1 VSQSETA
8 NRREKAAE
16 PTVDESVPADR
27 LADAL
32 FAAFVY
38 VADVGPG
45 ITASDVDSLHAWVRR
60 RSKLPQALQP
70 SIAHLS
76 DRFLVLWKRH
86 VASGEKPNASL
97 IADSIWHWKK
107 TANDEDR
114 VKLDAVLA
122 SLLDVCAPSNPGLF
136 SRVRRHPTPEA
147 RLTARQRL
155 ETRLGEPP
163 GSSNGQAEGAAA
175 ANGPASEPGSEAE
188 TGGLLLPAWPKRR
201 CRLRCVAVVDE
212 THDAKTFI
220 FEGAEAQLFGYRP
233 GQFITLELPIAD
245 GKKLRRS
252 YTLSSSPSRPHRV
265 SITVK
270 RVTDGRGSNWLHEHV
285 APGFECNVTGPHG
298 EFTCGIA
305 PSYPK
310 LLLIAAGSG
319 ITPIA
324 SMFRWLADSMA
335 ETDVVVINNVRTP
348 DDVIFDAEL
357 RYLASRLGS
366 RCRLAI
372 VPSRVPPGRQWLGPV
387 GRFSRSLLQTVAPD
401 CLERQVYT
409 CGPESY
415 MSHVRELLGEIGLP
429 DEQYHEESFGTPT
442 RETVASAAGQGRAA
456 EPKGTPSP
464 QATGSTQPA
473 PALTE
478 RAPEQA
484 AGSMPSSAPAS
495 KGQQAAEVPAGEA
508 IVHFKRSGIK
518 VTLAPG
524 DNLLDAAE
532 ENTIDVPSSCRSGNC
547 GTCKVRKIAG
557 DVDMDPDEQ
566 EALSLDEIEN
576 GWLLCCVSELKRG
589 TLELDA

>member
-1 VSQSETA
+1 MSESVTA
-8 NRREKAAE
+8 NGRPEAAKPSME
-16 PTVDESVPADR
+16 DSGPADP

-45 ITASDVDSLHAWVRR
+45 ITATDVDSLQAWVRR
-60 RSKLPQALQP
+60 RSKLPEALQP
-70 SIAHLS
+70 IVAHLS
-76 DRFLVLWKRH
+76 DRFLILWKRN
-86 VASGEKPNASL
+86 VGSGKKPNPAL
-97 IADSIWHWKK
+97 IAEGVWHWKE
-107 TANDEDR
+107 TANEEDR
-114 VKLDAVLA
+114 AKLDAVLA
-122 SLLDVCAPSNPGLF
+122 SLLDVCAPSNSGLLA
-136 SRVRRHPTPEA
+136 RARRHPTPQA
-147 RLTARQRL
+147 RITARQRL
-155 ETRLGEPP
+155 ETQLRESP
-163 GSSNGQAEGAAA
+163 GSSGSQVAGAATNRPSA
-175 ANGPASEPGSEAE
+175 ELSADAEAD
-188 TGGLLLPAWPKRR
+188 GLLIPVPRKRR
-201 CRLRCVAVVDE
+201 RKLRCIAVIDE
-212 THDAKTFI
+212 TRDVKTFV
-220 FEGAEAQLFGYRP
+220 FEGVEPQLFGYRP
-233 GQFITLELPIAD
+233 GQFITLELPVAD

-270 RVTDGRGSNWLHEHV
+270 RVPDGRGSNWLHEHV

-298 EFTCGIA
+298 EFTCGIER
-305 PSYPK
+305 SYPK

-335 ETDVVVINNVRTP
+335 EANVVVINNVRTP
-348 DDVIFDAEL
+348 EDVIFDAEL

-372 VPSRVPPGRQWLGPV
+372 VPSRVPPGRQWLGPI
-387 GRFSRSLLQTVAPD
+387 GRFSRSLLEAVAPD

-415 MSHVRELLGEIGLP
+415 MSHVREVLEEIGLP

-442 RETVASAAGQGRAA
+442 TAAATNGPGQAEAA
-456 EPKGTPSP
+456 ESKGLEPP
-464 QATGSTQPA
+464 QTAASTKPTPA
-473 PALTE
+473 PTE
-478 RAPEQA
+478 QASGKA
-484 AGSMPSSAPAS
+484 AGSMRSSGPAPAP
-495 KGQQAAEVPAGEA
+495 QREVDASAREA
-508 IVHFKRSGIK
+508 IVHFKRSGVK
-518 VTLAPG
+518 VTLAAG

-532 ENTIDVPSSCRSGNC
+532 ENAVDLPSSCRSGNC
-547 GTCKVRKIAG
+547 GTCKVRKISG

-566 EALSLDEIEN
+566 EALSRDEIED

>member
-1 VSQSETA
+1 M
-8 NRREKAAE
+8 
-16 PTVDESVPADR
+16 DESVPADR

-45 ITASDVDSLHAWVRR
+45 ITATDVDRLHAWVRR

-70 SIAHLS
+70 SITHLS

-97 IADSIWHWKK
+97 IADSVWYWKK

-114 VKLDAVLA
+114 AKLDAVM
-122 SLLDVCAPSNPGLF
+122 SSILDVCAPSNPGLF
-136 SRVRRHPTPEA
+136 ARVRRHPTPEA
-147 RLTARQRL
+147 RLHARQRL
-155 ETRLGEPP
+155 EAFFDEPP
-163 GSSNGQAEGAAA
+163 RSPNRQVEGAAA
-175 ANGPASEPGSEAE
+175 ADGPPSEPDARAEADA
-188 TGGLLLPAWPKRR
+188 LLLPAWPRRKRK
-201 CRLRCVAVVDE
+201 LRCVAVIDE
-212 THDAKTFI
+212 THDAKTFV
-220 FEGAEAQLFGYRP
+220 FEGVEPQLFGYRP
-233 GQFITLELPIAD
+233 GQFITLELPVAD

-252 YTLSSSPSRPHRV
+252 YTLSSSPSRPHRI

-270 RVTDGRGSNWLHEHV
+270 RVPDGRGSNWLHEHV
-285 APGFECNVTGPHG
+285 ASGFEFNVTGPHG
-298 EFTCGIA
+298 DFTCGIV

-357 RYLASRLGS
+357 RYLATRLGS

-415 MSHVRELLGEIGLP
+415 MSHVREVLEEIGLP

-442 RETVASAAGQGRAA
+442 KATVTSAPGQAGAA
-456 EPKGTPSP
+456 EAKGTLSP
-464 QATGSTQPA
+464 QTMGSTQPA

-478 RAPEQA
+478 RASEQA
-484 AGSMPSSAPAS
+484 AGSKPSSTPAS
-495 KGQQAAEVPAGEA
+495 KGQEETDAPAGEA
-508 IVHFKRSGIK
+508 IVHFKRSGVK
-518 VTLAPG
+518 VTLSPG

-532 ENTIDVPSSCRSGNC
+532 EHAVDVPSSCRSGNC
-547 GTCKVRKIAG
+547 GTCKVRKITG

-566 EALSLDEIEN
+566 DALSLDEIEN